1 MYNTILILIIIRK
14 GNIILDVLI
23 SSSSFSSFKAKPGAK
38 NKIKVGMN
46 ISIIMTIMTVMVVK
60 ITMIFPAN
68 FFASSKNFS
77 LINFE

>member
-1 MYNTILILIIIRK
+1 MTRK

-46 ISIIMTIMTVMVVK
+46 ISIIMTIMIVMVEK